1 MILLWILALGLAAVA
16 QLASLLASSKFA
28 IANAPDLGTVALPA
42 TDTAIRRNA
51 SAADPGWTA
60 FMRGM

>member
-1 MILLWILALGLAAVA
+1 MILLWILALGLGAAA

-28 IANAPDLGTVALPA
+28 TANGSDLKTAAGT
-42 TDTAIRRNA
+42 
-51 SAADPGWTA
+51 SGAADPGWTA